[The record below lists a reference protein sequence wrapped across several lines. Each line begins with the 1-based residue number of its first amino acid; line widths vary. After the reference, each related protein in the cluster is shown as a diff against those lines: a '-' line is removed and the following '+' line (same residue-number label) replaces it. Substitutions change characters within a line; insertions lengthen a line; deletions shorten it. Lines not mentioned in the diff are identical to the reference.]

1 MMLVMVL
8 LAATA
13 DLSRAEEATGASESP
28 PSPPPAKDWSKTA
41 SGHGGVK
48 LNPASAWTQYV
59 MAGDV
64 FYIRDDDWS
73 SRIDTPVR
81 SLAARRASSACAA
94 APAGSVAVP
103 DGCTANMCV
112 LRATP
117 AAGGC
122 ERKGSGAGQIAQKLA
137 R

>member
-13 DLSRAEEATGASESP
+13 DLSRAEEEKGASESP

-81 SLAARRASSACAA
+81 SLVAACIISLCRCADRLGGNARLRRVLALQ
-94 APAGSVAVP
+94 PA
-103 DGCTANMCV
+103 TRWM
-112 LRATP
+112 R
-117 AAGGC
+117 
-122 ERKGSGAGQIAQKLA
+122 R
-137 R
+137 